1 MRNLFS
7 DFATEEKG
15 SSTIEAILW
24 LPVFFG
30 FFALVADASFMFF
43 GQNKTY
49 RIIQEANRT
58 LSTGYLDSED
68 EVESYILDQ
77 LSDYAPNATVH
88 SEIDL
93 GKVTTQVSIP
103 GSDLTA
109 TGLFSSLVNVNV
121 TAQATHFIEY

>member
-1 MRNLFS
+1 MRDLFAGFIRE
-7 DFATEEKG
+7 DKG

-30 FFALVADASFMFF
+30 FFALVADASFLFF
-43 GQNKTY
+43 GQNKAY

-58 LSTGYLDSED
+58 LSTGYLDNEF
-68 EVESYILDQ
+68 EVEAYVLDQ
-77 LSDYAPNATVH
+77 LSDYAPHATVH

-93 GKVTTQVSIP
+93 GKVTTQVRIP
-103 GSDLTA
+103 SSDLTA
-109 TGLFSSLVNVNV
+109 TGIFASLVDVDI